1 MIKLQFDGDREQ
13 ISQQPRQD
21 ARPGTTA
28 TDSIADSETILL
40 RRIYAYLFDIALLGA
55 LGTVAVFVMGI
66 LGLMSFGLLWIGIVP
81 LLLLLV
87 LGYDTVSCSGKQQA
101 TAGMQLMGLQMQS
114 KDGGAVT
121 LAQAFMQS
129 AGFYV
134 SVAFTSFLI
143 LGVALLNA
151 ERRCLHD
158 FISGIKFIRRRGVE
172 PA

>member
-1 MIKLQFDGDREQ
+1 MIKLQFDGERAQ
-13 ISQQPRQD
+13 ISRQPRQD
-21 ARPGTTA
+21 ARFGA
-28 TDSIADSETILL
+28 AANGSVAESEPIFL
-40 RRIYAYLFDIALLGA
+40 RRIYAYIFDIALLGV

-66 LGLMSFGLLWIGIVP
+66 LGLMSFGLLWIGVVP

-87 LGYDTVSCSGKQQA
+87 LGYDTVSCSGRQQA
-101 TAGMQLMGLQMQS
+101 TVGMQLMGLRMQS

-121 LAQAFMQS
+121 MAQAFMQS

-158 FISGIKFIRRRGVE
+158 FVSGTKFIRQR
-172 PA
+172 

>member
-1 MIKLQFDGDREQ
+1 MIKLQFDGEPNQ

-21 ARPGTTA
+21 AQFGAAA
-28 TDSIADSETILL
+28 TSSIAGGDTVVL
-40 RRIYAYLFDIALLGA
+40 RRIYAYIFDIALLGV
-55 LGTVAVFVMGI
+55 LGTIAVFVMGI
-66 LGLMSFGLLWIGIVP
+66 LGLMSFGLLWIGIAP

-101 TAGMQLMGLQMQS
+101 TAGMQLMGLRMQS
-114 KDGGAVT
+114 KDGGDVT

-129 AGFYV
+129 AGFYI
-134 SVAFTSFLI
+134 SVAITSFLI

-158 FISGIKFIRRRGVE
+158 FISGTKFIRRR
-172 PA
+172 